1 MATIGNLP
9 GERLAGL
16 TADLFHKIQHGKLS
30 LDELALFTQRK
41 NPFVWERNQN
51 GHVVLTITG
60 LDLTGAAEVDR
71 LKEQKYNVGNLATS
85 CFKSTKADSYDQN
98 HRLVNGQTY
107 RSVLVP
113 GKEVERTSDR
123 TTAGLLAF
131 AERLG
136 YLRPQAGII
145 PRLRE
150 RLTDKQLREELGLWY
165 IAALHQ
171 PIEDADGNPRVL
183 ELRRGVDGRFVG
195 AYWDRPEDQWR
206 DDGAFVFLLPASS
219 EDLVTEA

>member
-1 MATIGNLP
+1 MAPIGNLP
-9 GERLAGL
+9 GDRLAGL
-16 TADLFHKIQHGKLS
+16 AADLFHKVQHGVIS
-30 LDELALFTQRK
+30 LDEWALFNQRK
-41 NPFVWERNQN
+41 NPFVWERNKN

-71 LKEQKYNVGNLATS
+71 LKVQKYNVGDMSTS
-85 CFKSTKADSYDQN
+85 CFKSMQSDGYDLN
-98 HRLVNGQTY
+98 HRLVNGQIY
-107 RSVLVP
+107 RIGLVP
-113 GKEVERTSDR
+113 GEEIERISDR

-150 RLTDKQLREELGLWY
+150 RLTDKQLEELGWWY

-171 PIEDADGNPRVL
+171 PIADADGNPLVL
-183 ELRRGVDGRFVG
+183 ALDRYDVGRHVD
-195 AYWDRPEDQWR
+195 AYSGNPDDQWG
-206 DDGAFVFLLPASS
+206 DDGAFAFLVPASP
-219 EDLVTEA
+219 EDLVAKT